1 MVKSPF
7 FKDTAV
13 SEEVSPCPF
22 CFFATPMIF
31 TSFMPPGRFCVYMEP
46 RANLDRSSAPVPL
59 TAASVSATRQYP
71 TPKRRYTMKENKKV
85 YIYSVKVKFQR
96 KWQIFYASS
105 VNDTTSLG
113 VQDRYLHMRSRV
125 TSVIF

>member
-1 MVKSPF
+1 
-7 FKDTAV
+7 
-13 SEEVSPCPF
+13 
-22 CFFATPMIF
+22 
-31 TSFMPPGRFCVYMEP
+31 
-46 RANLDRSSAPVPL
+46 
-59 TAASVSATRQYP
+59 
-71 TPKRRYTMKENKKV
+71 MKENKKV
-85 YIYSVKVKFQR
+85 YIYSVKVNFQR

>member
-1 MVKSPF
+1 MRPSG
-7 FKDTAV
+7 
-13 SEEVSPCPF
+13 
-22 CFFATPMIF
+22 
-31 TSFMPPGRFCVYMEP
+31 FMPPGRFCVYMAP